1 LPLAKQVLVIY
12 QTAGSDAGKSELDM
26 TWASG
31 IEASAIAHIDDALA
45 SSTQQQ
51 LAEVKSKEKK

>member
-1 LPLAKQVLVIY
+1 VLVVFH
-12 QTAGSDAGKSELDM
+12 TAESDAGKSELDM

-31 IEASAIAHIDDALA
+31 VEASAQAEIDDALA

-51 LAEVKSKEKK
+51 LAQVKSKEKK

>member
-1 LPLAKQVLVIY
+1 MVIY

>member
-1 LPLAKQVLVIY
+1 LPLATQVLVIY

-45 SSTQQQ
+45 SSTKQQ